1 METRPIN
8 SLAEVEAMRKQL
20 KISMAVTRK
29 EFFRS
34 AGDTAALGRKALFQ
48 KVLLPAGLAGLGI
61 AAIKKILP
69 DHEDLHAA
77 EEMVP
82 TDGNPITQQ
91 WWFKLL
97 MAGLPL
103 LQQYI
108 FNYFESEESE

>member
-1 METRPIN
+1 MQSRPIN
-8 SLAEVEAMRKQL
+8 SLAEVEVMRKQL
-20 KISMAVTRK
+20 RISMAATRK

-34 AGDTAALGRKALFQ
+34 AGETVDLGRKALFQ
-48 KVLLPAGLAGLGI
+48 KVLLPVGLAGLGI
-61 AAIKKILP
+61 AAIRKIFP
-69 DHEDLHAA
+69 EQEVFEAA
-77 EEMVP
+77 EENVP

-108 FNYFESEESE
+108 SDYFESEESE